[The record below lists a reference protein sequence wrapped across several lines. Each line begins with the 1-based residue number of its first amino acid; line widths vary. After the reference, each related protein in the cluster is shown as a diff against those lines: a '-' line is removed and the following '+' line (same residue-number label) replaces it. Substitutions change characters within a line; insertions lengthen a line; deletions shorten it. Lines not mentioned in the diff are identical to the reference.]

1 MKIAL
6 VDDEQECINE
16 MSSLC
21 ASFGQS
27 TGYHVEIFPFDS
39 GETFLDSFNNVSFD
53 LVFMDI
59 YMKGIDGIAA
69 AMEMRQQ
76 NSKCLLVFLT
86 SSMEFMPDAFS
97 CHAFE
102 YVIKPFSKKRIF
114 HVLSDA
120 VKVLPQEQ
128 KYIEL
133 TINRKTVRIFLDKI
147 VSIITDAHYLDI
159 TLANK
164 EKLHCRMTMTEFIE
178 KTNGDT
184 RFLPINKGISVNAE
198 YIQSFEN
205 GCCVMESGV
214 SFPLRVRDSENIK
227 KSAMNYNFSK
237 IRSHQR
243 HNRED

>member
-21 ASFGQS
+21 VSFGQS
-27 TGYHVEIFPFDS
+27 TGYHMEIFPFDS
-39 GETFLDSFNNVSFD
+39 GETFLETLDSGSFD

-69 AMEMRQQ
+69 ALKMRQQ
-76 NSKCLLVFLT
+76 NSECILVFLT

-114 HVLSDA
+114 HVLSDV
-120 VKVLPQEQ
+120 VKVLPQEK

-133 TINRKTVRIFLDKI
+133 TINRKNVCVFLDEI
-147 VSIITDAHYLDI
+147 VSIVTDAHYLDI
-159 TLANK
+159 TLENE
-164 EKLHCRMTMTEFIE
+164 EKLHCRMTMTEFIN
-178 KTNGDT
+178 KINGDT

-198 YIQSFEN
+198 YILSFEN
-205 GCCVMESGV
+205 GVVVMESGV

-227 KSAMNYNFSK
+227 QMAMDYNFNK
-237 IRSHQR
+237 IRNHQQ
-243 HNRED
+243 HKKED